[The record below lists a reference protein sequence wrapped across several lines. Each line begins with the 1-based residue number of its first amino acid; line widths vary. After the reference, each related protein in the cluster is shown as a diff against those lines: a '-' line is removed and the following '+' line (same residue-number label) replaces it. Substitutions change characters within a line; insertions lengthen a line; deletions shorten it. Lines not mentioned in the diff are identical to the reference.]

1 MATYKKRGAKKTQNT
16 KDSQATESRT
26 EEVFSNLD
34 TGASRLEHWIATYQR
49 QIFGIIFGI
58 IIVVLGYLGYQSL
71 ILNPKIDE
79 ANTEI
84 FQAQDF
90 FEKGLA
96 DEDLRDSLFQNALNG
111 ANGKYGF
118 LDIIDNYGGTPA
130 ANLATYSSGM
140 IYLHLGEF
148 ELAIDFLEDF
158 DSSDPLLSPLALGGI
173 GDAFAELE
181 QLSSALNYYQKAL
194 SFSDNKITYPRYLR
208 KAGLVALSLGDKKT
222 AKSYFTILKDEFSD
236 GVDAKH
242 IDALLGKASI

>member
-49 QIFGIIFGI
+49 QIFGLIFGI

-90 FEKGLA
+90 FEMGLA

-236 GVDAKH
+236 GVDAKY
-242 IDALLGKASI
+242 IDALLGKASM

>member
-26 EEVFSNLD
+26 EEVFSNLN

-148 ELAIDFLEDF
+148 ELAIDFLKDF

-208 KAGLVALSLGDKKT
+208 KAGLVALYLGDKKT

-236 GVDAKH
+236 GVDAKY
-242 IDALLGKASI
+242 IDALLGKASV

>member
-1 MATYKKRGAKKTQNT
+1 MATYKKRGAKKTQNS
-16 KDSQATESRT
+16 KDYQATESRT

-34 TGASRLEHWIATYQR
+34 TGASKLEHWIATYQR
-49 QIFGIIFGI
+49 QIFGLIFGI

-236 GVDAKH
+236 GVDAKY
-242 IDALLGKASI
+242 IDALLGKASM

>member
-26 EEVFSNLD
+26 EEVFSNLN

-49 QIFGIIFGI
+49 QIFGLIFGI

-208 KAGLVALSLGDKKT
+208 KAGLVALYLGDKKT

-236 GVDAKH
+236 GVDAKY
-242 IDALLGKASI
+242 IDALLGKASV

>member
-1 MATYKKRGAKKTQNT
+1 MATYKKRGAKKTQT
-16 KDSQATESRT
+16 PKGTQVTESRT

-34 TGASRLEHWIATYQR
+34 TGASRLEQWIAAYQR
-49 QIFGIIFGI
+49 QIFGLIFGI

-71 ILNPKIDE
+71 ILNPKIVE

-96 DEDLRDSLFQNALNG
+96 DEDLRDSLFQNALTG

-118 LDIIDNYGGTPA
+118 LDIIENYSGTPA

-140 IYLHLGEF
+140 IYLHLSEF
-148 ELAIDFLEDF
+148 ELAIDYLEDF
-158 DSSDPLLSPLALGGI
+158 NSSDPLLAPLALGGI
-173 GDAFAELE
+173 GDAFTELD
-181 QLSSALNYYQKAL
+181 QLSDALDYYEKAL
-194 SFSDNKITYPRYLR
+194 FFSENQITYPRYLR

-222 AKSYFTILKDEFSD
+222 AKVYFTIIKDDFSSS
-236 GVDAKH
+236 VDAKH
-242 IDALLGKASI
+242 IDALLGQASI

>member
-26 EEVFSNLD
+26 EEVFSNLN

-208 KAGLVALSLGDKKT
+208 KAGLVALYLGDKKT

-236 GVDAKH
+236 GVDAKY
-242 IDALLGKASI
+242 IDALLGKASM

>member
-1 MATYKKRGAKKTQNT
+1 MATYKKRGAKKTQNS
-16 KDSQATESRT
+16 KDYQATESRT

-34 TGASRLEHWIATYQR
+34 TGASKLEHWIATYQR

-236 GVDAKH
+236 GVDAKY

>member
-34 TGASRLEHWIATYQR
+34 TGASRLEHWIATYQH
-49 QIFGIIFGI
+49 QIFGLIFGI

-236 GVDAKH
+236 GVDAKY
-242 IDALLGKASI
+242 IDALLGKASM

>member
-1 MATYKKRGAKKTQNT
+1 MATYKKRGAKKTQNP
-16 KDSQATESRT
+16 KGSQATESRT

-34 TGASRLEHWIATYQR
+34 TGASRLEQWIAAYQR
-49 QIFGIIFGI
+49 QIFGLIFGI
-58 IIVVLGYLGYQSL
+58 ILVVLGYLGYQSL
-71 ILNPKIDE
+71 ILNPKIAE
-79 ANTEI
+79 ANKEI

-96 DEDLRDSLFQNALNG
+96 DEELRDSLFQNALSG

-140 IYLHLGEF
+140 IYLHLGEY
-148 ELAIDFLEDF
+148 ELAIDYLEDF
-158 DSSDPLLSPLALGGI
+158 SSSDPLLAPLALGGI
-173 GDAFAELE
+173 GDAFAELD
-181 QLSSALNYYQKAL
+181 QLSDALNYYEKAL
-194 SFSDNKITYPRYLR
+194 SFSDNQITYPRYLL

-222 AKSYFTILKDEFSD
+222 AKVYFTIIKDDFSS

-242 IDALLGKASI
+242 IDALLGQASI

>member
-1 MATYKKRGAKKTQNT
+1 MCIR
-16 KDSQATESRT
+16 DS
-26 EEVFSNLD
+26 LD
-34 TGASRLEHWIATYQR
+34 TGATRLEQWIAVYQR
-49 QIFGIIFGI
+49 QIFGLIFGVI
-58 IIVVLGYLGYQSL
+58 LIVLGYLGYQSL
-71 ILNPKIDE
+71 ILNPKITE
-79 ANTEI
+79 ANTEM

-96 DEDLRDSLFQNALNG
+96 DEELRDSLFQNALSG

-118 LDIIDNYGGTPA
+118 LDIIDNYGGSPA

-140 IYLHLGEF
+140 IYLHLGEY

-236 GVDAKH
+236 GVDAKY
-242 IDALLGKASI
+242 IDALLGKASM

>member
-49 QIFGIIFGI
+49 QIFGLIFGI

-96 DEDLRDSLFQNALNG
+96 DEDHRDSLFQNALNG

-236 GVDAKH
+236 GVDAKY
-242 IDALLGKASI
+242 IDALLGKASL

>member
-16 KDSQATESRT
+16 KDSQTTESRT

-236 GVDAKH
+236 GVDAKY
-242 IDALLGKASI
+242 IDALLGKASM

>member
-1 MATYKKRGAKKTQNT
+1 MATYKKRGAKKTQNL
-16 KDSQATESRT
+16 KGSLATESKT

-34 TGASRLEHWIATYQR
+34 TGASRLEQWIGAYQR
-49 QIFGIIFGI
+49 QIFGMIFGI
-58 IIVVLGYLGYQSL
+58 ILVVLGYLGYQSL
-71 ILNPKIDE
+71 ILNPQIVE
-79 ANTEI
+79 ANNEI

-96 DEDLRDSLFQNALNG
+96 DEEFRDSLFQNALNG

-130 ANLATYSSGM
+130 ANLANYSSGI

-148 ELAIDFLEDF
+148 ELAIDYLKDF
-158 DSSDPLLSPLALGGI
+158 NSSDPLLTPLALGGI
-173 GDAFAELE
+173 GDAFAELN
-181 QLSSALNYYQKAL
+181 QLSNALSYYEKAL
-194 SFSDNKITYPRYLR
+194 SFSDNQITYPRYLR

-222 AKSYFTILKDEFSD
+222 AKAYFTIIKDDFSS

-242 IDALLGKASI
+242 IDALLGQASI

>member
-1 MATYKKRGAKKTQNT
+1 MATYKKRGAKKTRNT
-16 KDSQATESRT
+16 KDSQPTESRT

-236 GVDAKH
+236 GVDAKY
-242 IDALLGKASI
+242 IDALLGKASM

>member
-49 QIFGIIFGI
+49 QIFGLIFGI

-71 ILNPKIDE
+71 ILNPKFDE

-236 GVDAKH
+236 GVDAKY
-242 IDALLGKASI
+242 IDALLGKASM

>member
-16 KDSQATESRT
+16 KDYQATESRT

-236 GVDAKH
+236 GVDAKY
-242 IDALLGKASI
+242 IDALLGKASM

>member
-90 FEKGLA
+90 FEMGLA

-236 GVDAKH
+236 GVDAKY
-242 IDALLGKASI
+242 IDALLGKASM

>member
-222 AKSYFTILKDEFSD
+222 ARSYFTIIKDEFSD

>member
-34 TGASRLEHWIATYQR
+34 TGASRLEHWIANYQR

-236 GVDAKH
+236 GVDAKY
-242 IDALLGKASI
+242 IDALLGKASM

>member
-1 MATYKKRGAKKTQNT
+1 MATYKKRGAKKTQKT

-49 QIFGIIFGI
+49 QIFGLIFGI

-236 GVDAKH
+236 GVDAKY
-242 IDALLGKASI
+242 IDALLGKASM

>member
-1 MATYKKRGAKKTQNT
+1 MATYKKRGAKKTQNPT
-16 KDSQATESRT
+16 GSQATESRT

-34 TGASRLEHWIATYQR
+34 TGATRLESWIATYQR
-49 QIFGIIFGI
+49 QIFGLIFGI
-58 IIVVLGYLGYQSL
+58 ILVVLGYLGYTNL
-71 ILNPKIDE
+71 ILNPKIAE

-96 DEDLRDSLFQNALNG
+96 DDDLRDSLFQNALTG

-140 IYLHLGEF
+140 IYLQLGEF
-148 ELAIDFLEDF
+148 ELAIDYLEDF
-158 DSSDPLLSPLALGGI
+158 NSSDPLLAPLALGGI

-181 QLSSALNYYQKAL
+181 QLSDALNYYEKAL

-222 AKSYFTILKDEFSD
+222 AKGYFTILKDDFST

-242 IDALLGKASI
+242 IDALLGQASI

>member
-1 MATYKKRGAKKTQNT
+1 MATYKKRGAKKTQNS
-16 KDSQATESRT
+16 KDYQATESRT

-236 GVDAKH
+236 GVDAKY
-242 IDALLGKASI
+242 IDALLGKASM

>member
-1 MATYKKRGAKKTQNT
+1 MATYKKRGAKKTQIT

-49 QIFGIIFGI
+49 QIFGLIFGI
-58 IIVVLGYLGYQSL
+58 IIVVLGYLGYQSF
-71 ILNPKIDE
+71 ILNPKIEE

-158 DSSDPLLSPLALGGI
+158 DSSDVLLSPLALGGI

-222 AKSYFTILKDEFSD
+222 AKAYFTILKDEFSD

-242 IDALLGKASI
+242 IDALLGKASL

>member
-1 MATYKKRGAKKTQNT
+1 
-16 KDSQATESRT
+16 
-26 EEVFSNLD
+26 
-34 TGASRLEHWIATYQR
+34 
-49 QIFGIIFGI
+49 
-58 IIVVLGYLGYQSL
+58 
-71 ILNPKIDE
+71 
-79 ANTEI
+79 
-84 FQAQDF
+84 
-90 FEKGLA
+90 
-96 DEDLRDSLFQNALNG
+96 
-111 ANGKYGF
+111 
-118 LDIIDNYGGTPA
+118 
-130 ANLATYSSGM
+130 M

-236 GVDAKH
+236 GVDAKY
-242 IDALLGKASI
+242 IDALLGKASM

>member
-26 EEVFSNLD
+26 EEVFSNLN

-208 KAGLVALSLGDKKT
+208 KAGLVALYLGDKKT

-236 GVDAKH
+236 GVDAKY
-242 IDALLGKASI
+242 IDALLGKASV

>member
-1 MATYKKRGAKKTQNT
+1 MATYKKRGAKKTQNS
-16 KDSQATESRT
+16 KDYQATESRT

-34 TGASRLEHWIATYQR
+34 TGASKLEHWIATYQR

-236 GVDAKH
+236 GVDAKY
-242 IDALLGKASI
+242 IDALLGKASM